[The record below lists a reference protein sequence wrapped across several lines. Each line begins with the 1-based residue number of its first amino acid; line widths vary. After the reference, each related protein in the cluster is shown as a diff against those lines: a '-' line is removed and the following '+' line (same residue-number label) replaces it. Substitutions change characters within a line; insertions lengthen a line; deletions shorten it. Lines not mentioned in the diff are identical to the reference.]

1 MAMTGRPTVLFVCP
15 DNGSLSL
22 LAEAVALDAHPG
34 LRAFSAAALAP
45 GAVDPALVSCLEAA
59 RIPADGLS
67 AKPAGL
73 FALSGA
79 PRLDVLVAF
88 GDEARRALRR
98 LPLMGLLRLET
109 WHLPAIGQGG
119 AAAMRCAAYHRLL
132 PEIGAAIA
140 ALEGRI
146 ALRLSGAAA

>member
-15 DNGSLSL
+15 DNGGLSL
-22 LAEAVALDAHPG
+22 LAEAVALKEHPE
-34 LRAFSAAALAP
+34 LRVFSAAALTP
-45 GAVDPALVSCLEAA
+45 GAVDPALVACLDAA
-59 RIPADGLS
+59 GIPADGLS
-67 AKPAGL
+67 AKPAGV

-79 PRLDVLVAF
+79 PRLDVLVTF

-98 LPLMGLLRLET
+98 LPLLGLLHLET
-109 WHLPAIGQGG
+109 WHPVAVRHDG
-119 AAAMRCAAYHRLL
+119 AAGWRRAAYRRLL

-140 ALEGRI
+140 NLEARI